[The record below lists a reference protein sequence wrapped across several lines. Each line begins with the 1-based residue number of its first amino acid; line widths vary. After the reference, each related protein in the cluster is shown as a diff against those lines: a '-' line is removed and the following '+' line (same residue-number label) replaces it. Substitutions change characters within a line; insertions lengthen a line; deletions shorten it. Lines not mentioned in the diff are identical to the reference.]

1 MKHLKIMLFHKTRF
15 NLILSAFI
23 LLFVFVLQT
32 EAQTDVPFL
41 YTGAVQ
47 TFVVPCGTYSV
58 NVKAWGG
65 GGSGGGADSYIGAPG
80 GGGGFVQTDIAVTP
94 GQVLTVIVGGGGG
107 PGGNCAGSA
116 PGGTGGWGNGLIAG
130 GRGGNAGAS
139 GCSGGGGAGGGAS
152 AIYNGATELLV
163 AGGGG
168 GGSGGG
174 LNSAGGAGGAGGG
187 TNGNTG
193 SGCSIGIA
201 GSSANGNGNAG
212 GDRGGAD
219 GAGGGGGGGG
229 HNGGSAGGS
238 PPGCDCGGCGGG
250 GGNSYSSGTG
260 ITITNGSGQT
270 PGNSGD
276 PGLPSGGAIGGYH
289 SAGGNGFVILTYNG
303 GPPVARFK
311 STTVCN
317 GNATQFTDSST
328 TVNGALTLRGWDFG
342 DGSPINTATNPT
354 HTYAAGGTYNVKLA
368 VTNTFSCIDTITK
381 PVQVYYNPTTS
392 YTHADVCLGDSVHF
406 NNTSTIDPSTSI
418 STYLWVFGDG
428 SATSSLTS
436 PGHFYATEGT
446 YTVTLVATSANQCS
460 NASIATIK
468 VFDAPHSSFTFSNE
482 CLIHSVL
489 FSNASTN
496 PTMGIIS
503 NWSWNFGDGSPLNT
517 TTLSPTH
524 LYAAPGNYQVTLIS
538 HSSNLGCP
546 DTLKDSVTVYPMPV
560 ANFSFTDVCLHQQ
573 MNFNDSSKVSSG
585 TIASRSWDFGD
596 GTLPDATTN
605 PTHLYT
611 NYGTFS
617 VTLVVTT
624 NNGCK
629 DTVTKNVTIH
639 PLPFAHFNLINV
651 CDGSPVP
658 FTNTSTI
665 PAGVDSIQTWKW
677 TFGDGNFANTKNTS
691 HLYASAGFNVVQLL
705 AVSNFGCADSIT
717 KISIVN
723 PNPVVIY
730 TATDTL
736 GCAPLCVNFQN
747 ASQIASGTNAH
758 FLWTFG
764 DGSPTSTLQTIA
776 HCYSNDS
783 VYSSILFT
791 PTLKVTSDSGC
802 VTTISKNN
810 QITTY
815 PTPKAKFMALP
826 QSTSIINPII
836 TMTDQSTGANFWKW
850 NFGDNDS
857 TALSTPP
864 PHTYADTGTYSI
876 KLIVS
881 TQYNCVDITSQTV
894 IIEPD
899 FTFYIPNAFSPNGD
913 GVNDTFMGQVIF
925 IKEFKMSIFDRWGNL
940 IFTTDDVN
948 TPWDGKVNHGGDI
961 AQRDVYVYNIV
972 LTDLKNKKHS
982 YKGTVTLVR

>member
-1 MKHLKIMLFHKTRF
+1 MLFHKKGF
-15 NLILSAFI
+15 NLTLGVLVLLCSFI
-23 LLFVFVLQT
+23 LQT
-32 EAQTDVPFL
+32 EAQTSVPFS

-47 TFVVPCGTYSV
+47 TFTVPCGTYLLHI
-58 NVKAWGG
+58 KAWGG
-65 GGSGGGADSYIGAPG
+65 GGSGGGSDSYIGAPG
-80 GGGGFVQTDIAVTP
+80 GGGGCVLTDVAVTP
-94 GQVLTVIVGGGGG
+94 GQVLTIIVGGGGG

-116 PGGTGGWGNGLIAG
+116 PGGTGGWGNGTIGG

-152 AIYNGATELLV
+152 AIYDGSTVLFV
-163 AGGGG
+163 AAGGG

-174 LNSAGGAGGAGGG
+174 NTSAGGAGGGAGQS
-187 TNGNTG
+187 GNSG
-193 SGCSIGIA
+193 AGCSVGVAGASSSGIG
-201 GSSANGNGNAG
+201 NQG

-229 HNGGSAGGS
+229 YNGGSGGGA

-260 ITITNGSGQT
+260 AVITNGSGQT
-270 PGNSGD
+270 PGNSAD
-276 PGLPSGGAIGGYH
+276 ADLPAGISVGGYH
-289 SAGGNGFVILTYNG
+289 SAGGNGFIMITYNG
-303 GPPVARFK
+303 GPPIARFK
-311 STTVCN
+311 NTTVCN

-328 TVNGALTLRGWDFG
+328 TANGAITLRGWDFG
-342 DGSPINTATNPT
+342 DGSPFSTATNPT
-354 HTYAAGGTYNVKLA
+354 HTYSTGGTYNVTLV
-368 VTNTFSCIDTITK
+368 VTNTFSCTDTMTK
-381 PVQVYYNPTTS
+381 PVKVYYNPVAS
-392 YTHADVCLGDSVHF
+392 STHTDVCLGDSVHF

-428 SATSSLTS
+428 SATSSLTNPS
-436 PGHFYATEGT
+436 HLYVASGT
-446 YTVTLVATSANQCS
+446 KTVTMVATSIDQCS
-460 NASIATIK
+460 NASTVTVN
-468 VFDAPHSSFTFSNE
+468 VFDAPHSSFTFNNE
-482 CLIHSVL
+482 CLLQSVL
-489 FSNASTN
+489 FSNTSTN

-503 NWSWNFGDGSPLNT
+503 NWSWNFGDGSPVNT
-517 TTLSPTH
+517 TTLSPAH

-538 HSSNLGCP
+538 HSSNLGCA

-560 ANFSFTDVCLHQQ
+560 ANFSFTNVCLHQQ
-573 MNFNDSSKVSSG
+573 MNFYDSSKVSSG
-585 TIASRSWDFGD
+585 AIASRLWDFGD

-605 PTHLYT
+605 PTHLYS
-611 NYGTFS
+611 NYGTFTVS
-617 VTLVVTT
+617 LVVTT

-629 DTVTKNVTIH
+629 DTVTKSVIIH
-639 PLPFAHFNLINV
+639 PLPFAHFTLINV

-665 PAGVDSIQTWKW
+665 PGGTDSVQIWKW
-677 TFGDGNFANTKNTS
+677 TFGDGNFSNTKNTS

-723 PNPVVIY
+723 PNPVVLY

-764 DGSPTSTLQTIA
+764 DGSPTSTLQTIS
-776 HCYSNDS
+776 HCYINDS
-783 VYSSILFT
+783 VYAPILFT

-815 PTPKAKFMALP
+815 PTPKAKFVALP
-826 QSTSIINPII
+826 ESTSIINPII
-836 TMTDQSTGANFWKW
+836 ATKDQSTGANFWKW

-857 TALSTPP
+857 TALSSPP

-876 KLIVS
+876 KLVVS
-881 TQYNCVDITSQTV
+881 TQYNCVDIASQTIV
-894 IIEPD
+894 IEPD
-899 FTFYIPNAFSPNGD
+899 FTFYIPQAFSPNGD
-913 GVNDTFMGQVIF
+913 GVNDTFKGQGIF
-925 IKEFKMSIFDRWGNL
+925 IKDFKMSIFDRWGNL
-940 IFTTDDVN
+940 IFVTDNVN
-948 TPWDGKVNHGGDI
+948 TAWDGRVNHGADI
-961 AQRDVYVYNIV
+961 AQRDVYVYTIV
-972 LTDLKNKKHS
+972 LTDLKNKIHS
-982 YKGTVTLVR
+982 YKGTVTLVK